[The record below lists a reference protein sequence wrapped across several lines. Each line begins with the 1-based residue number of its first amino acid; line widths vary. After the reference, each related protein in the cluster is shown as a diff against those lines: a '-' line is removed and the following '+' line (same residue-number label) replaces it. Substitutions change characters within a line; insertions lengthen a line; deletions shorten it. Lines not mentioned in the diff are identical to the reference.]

1 LNQKGL
7 VTEKIIELLKKT
19 DSKLTC
25 NQIYDILD
33 DCIRSSIRGRL
44 SEMVKKEKIKRQDGL
59 YWIEK

>member
-1 LNQKGL
+1 MTEL

-25 NQIYDILD
+25 NQIYDILKE
-33 DCIRSSIRGRL
+33 CPKSSIRGRL
-44 SEMVKKEKIKRQDGL
+44 SELVKQVKVKRQDGQ